1 MILVIKILEN
11 SLHMSVI
18 GAIETT
24 KWRFLHLYFH
34 NFTNVVQ
41 ISVINP
47 QIAKNYII
55 LRRSAYLKMAYRLRT
70 YISCF
75 LEYVT
80 NHRHRDLL
88 EGMLCRPK
96 SKQWPWSSN
105 LWIPYDYSKI
115 RLAQLDIKSVFFTFL
130 LGRG

>member
-34 NFTNVVQ
+34 KFTNVVQ

-80 NHRHRDLL
+80 IDIESFWTECYAGQSPNSGHDLTIYESPMTIVKL
-88 EGMLCRPK
+88 GWHNLI
-96 SKQWPWSSN
+96 SS
-105 LWIPYDYSKI
+105 
-115 RLAQLDIKSVFFTFL
+115 QVFL
-130 LGRG
+130 LFS

>member
-80 NHRHRDLL
+80 IDIESFWTECYAGQSPNSGHDLTIYESPMTIVKL
-88 EGMLCRPK
+88 GWHNLI
-96 SKQWPWSSN
+96 SS
-105 LWIPYDYSKI
+105 
-115 RLAQLDIKSVFFTFL
+115 QVFL
-130 LGRG
+130 LFS

>member
-80 NHRHRDLL
+80 IDIESFWTECYAGQSPNSGHDLAIYESPMTIVKL
-88 EGMLCRPK
+88 G
-96 SKQWPWSSN
+96 WHN
-105 LWIPYDYSKI
+105 LI
-115 RLAQLDIKSVFFTFL
+115 
-130 LGRG
+130 